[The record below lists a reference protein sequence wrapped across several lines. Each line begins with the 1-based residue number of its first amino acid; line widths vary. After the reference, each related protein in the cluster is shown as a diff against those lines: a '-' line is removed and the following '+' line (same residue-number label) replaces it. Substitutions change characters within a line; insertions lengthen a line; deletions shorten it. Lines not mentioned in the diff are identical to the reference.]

1 MREVVVEDELLEEVE
16 METGV
21 TAVGKFR
28 KVFPLGTFERDKYT
42 ERLDGLLIL
51 FKHPPSPPPPPIPM
65 EEELGDFG
73 IIETPTI
80 PAFIEFVP
88 IQLLLVP

>member
-1 MREVVVEDELLEEVE
+1 MREVVVEDELVAEVE

-51 FKHPPSPPPPPIPM
+51 FKHPPSPPPPTPM

-73 IIETPTI
+73 MIETI
-80 PAFIEFVP
+80 PVFREFVP
-88 IQLLLVP
+88 ILLLLVP